1 MTSRTEDFRSPLA
14 RLSRVNLFAPRVNKK
29 DPTRK
34 PKYEVNLLY
43 PKSAD
48 LSAIKAAV
56 IQAAKAEWGDKAVDL
71 LKNGVIKQPILDGD
85 GPQGLNKQSGERYK
99 ELEGMFF
106 IRCASNLQPA
116 LLNPKVIQA
125 VEGTHLYSGCYGYAA
140 IHACTWESAEQG
152 RGVSIGISMV
162 QHAKDGERLGGGQ
175 ADPSKFFETIP
186 DDDSGNG
193 GAGAAADTGDGAG
206 ALFS

>member
-14 RLSRVNLFAPRVNKK
+14 RLSRVNLYKPRANKK
-29 DPTRK
+29 NPDK
-34 PKYEVNLLY
+34 LKYEVNLLY

-56 IQAAKAEWGDKAVDL
+56 IQAAKAEWGEKAVDL

-85 GPQGLNKQSGERYK
+85 GPQGVNKQTGERYK
-99 ELEGMFF
+99 ELEGMYF
-106 IRCASNLQPA
+106 IRCASNLKPA
-116 LLNPKVIQA
+116 LLSPKVTAA
-125 VEGTHLYSGCYGYAA
+125 VEGEHLYSGCYGYAA
-140 IHACTWESAEQG
+140 IHAYTWESDEQG

-162 QHAKDGERLGGGQ
+162 QHAKNGERLGGGQ

-186 DDDSGNG
+186 DDDSGSD
-193 GAGAAADTGDGAG
+193 GAGAVPEGDGAG

>member
-1 MTSRTEDFRSPLA
+1 MTSRTADFRSPLA
-14 RLSRVNLFAPRVNKK
+14 RLSRVNLFSPRQNKK
-29 DPTRK
+29 DPTK
-34 PKYEVNLLY
+34 KAKFEVNLLY
-43 PKSAD
+43 PKAAD
-48 LSAIKAAV
+48 LSSIKAAV
-56 IQAAKAEWGDKAVDL
+56 IEAAKAEWGDKAVEL

-85 GPQGLNKQSGERYK
+85 GPQGVNKTTGERYK

-116 LLNPKVIQA
+116 LLNPKVMAA

-140 IHACTWESAEQG
+140 IHAYTWESTEQG

-162 QHAKDGERLGGGQ
+162 QHAKDGEKLGGGQ

-186 DDDSGNG
+186 DDDNQGSG
-193 GAGAAADTGDGAG
+193 GAAADTSDGAG